1 MKIAV
6 LLATF
11 NRKNKTLACL
21 NNLKVQ
27 EIPEELDLVIYLT
40 DDASTDGTTEAIQE
54 QYPEVRVYN
63 GSGSLFWAGGMINSW
78 TNALPSNADYYLL
91 LNDDT
96 FLERDCI
103 KILVQSCTEFY
114 LQHKLHAICVGTT
127 QDPISGEITYGGRK
141 LYSRYQPQSYRIEPQ
156 EYSIECDM
164 ANSNIMLV
172 PAEVVAKI
180 GILSKEFTH
189 AIADFDYTL
198 RAKKAGFPV
207 IVAPGIL
214 GTCGNDHG
222 KNWKSGQVK
231 LSERVKY
238 LFSVKGLAYKE
249 YLLFIKRHFPLNLPA
264 SFFKLWVKTL
274 FPIVYDLF
282 KKTA

>member
-6 LLATF
+6 LLATY
-11 NRKNKTLACL
+11 NRKDKTLTCL
-21 NNLKVQ
+21 SNLKDQ
-27 EIPEELDLVIYLT
+27 EIPNDLDLEVFLT
-40 DDASTDGTTEAIQE
+40 DDASSDGTTKAILE
-54 QYPEVRVYN
+54 QYPETHVYHGN
-63 GSGSLFWAGGMINSW
+63 GRLFWAGGMIHSW
-78 TNALPSNADYYLL
+78 TRALSSNADYYLL

-96 FLERDCI
+96 FLKRDTV
-103 KILVQSCTEFY
+103 KILLQSCSEFY
-114 LQHKLHAICVGTT
+114 SNHGRHAISVGTT
-127 QDPISGEITYGGRK
+127 QDPTSGEITYGGNK
-141 LYSRYQPQSYRIEPQ
+141 LYSSNKPQSYRVQPGEH
-156 EYSIECDM
+156 SIECDM
-164 ANSNIMLV
+164 ANANIMLV
-172 PAEVVAKI
+172 PSEVVTKI

-198 RAKKAGFPV
+198 RARKAGFAV

-214 GTCGNDHG
+214 GICANDHA
-222 KNWKSGQVK
+222 KNWKSSQVK

-238 LFSVKGLAYKE
+238 LYSIKGLAYKE
-249 YLLFIKRHFPLNLPA
+249 YLLFIKRHFPLNLPT

>member
-11 NRKNKTLACL
+11 NRKDKTLACL
-21 NNLKVQ
+21 HNLKSQ
-27 EIPEELDLVIYLT
+27 EIPEGPDLEIFLT
-40 DDASTDGTTEAIQE
+40 DDASTDGTSEAIQA
-54 QYPEVRVYN
+54 QFPETNVYHGN
-63 GSGSLFWAGGMINSW
+63 GSLFWAGGMIQSW
-78 TNALPSNADYYLL
+78 TNALSSKADYYLL

-96 FLERDCI
+96 NLKRDAV
-103 KILVQSCTEFY
+103 KILLNCCSEFY
-114 LQHKLHAICVGTT
+114 TKHGSQAIGVGTT
-127 QDPISGEITYGGRK
+127 QDPDSKEITYGGRK
-141 LYSRYQPQSYRIEPQ
+141 LFSKYKPQSYRVQPGEH
-156 EYSIECDM
+156 SIECDM

-172 PAEVVAKI
+172 PAEIVTKI

-198 RAKKAGFPV
+198 RARKAGFSV

-214 GTCGNDHG
+214 GDCANDHAQ
-222 KNWKSGQVK
+222 NWKSSQVK

-238 LFSVKGLAYKE
+238 LYSVKGLAYKE
-249 YLLFIKRHFPLNLPA
+249 YLLFIKKHFPLNLPA
-264 SFFKLWVKTL
+264 SFFKLWLKTL

-282 KKTA
+282 KKAA

>member
-6 LLATF
+6 LLATY
-11 NRKNKTLACL
+11 NRKDKTIACL
-21 NNLKVQ
+21 SNLKDQ
-27 EIPEELDLVIYLT
+27 EIPDDLDLEVFLT

-54 QYPEVRVYN
+54 QYPETHVYHGN
-63 GSGSLFWAGGMINSW
+63 GSLFWAGGMIHSW
-78 TNALPSNADYYLL
+78 TMALASNADYYLL

-96 FLERDCI
+96 FLQKDAL
-103 KILVQSCTEFY
+103 KIMLQSCADHY
-114 LQHKLHAICVGTT
+114 AKHGQQAISVGTT
-127 QDPISGEITYGGRK
+127 KDPNSGEITYGGRK
-141 LYSRYQPQSYRIEPQ
+141 LYSMYKPQSYRVQPQ
-156 EYSIECDM
+156 ADSIECDM
-164 ANSNIMLV
+164 ANSNILLV

-198 RAKKAGFPV
+198 RAKKAGFSV

-214 GTCGNDHG
+214 GLCANDHG
-222 KNWKSGQVK
+222 KNWKSSQVK

-238 LFSVKGLAYKE
+238 LYSVKGLAYKE
-249 YLLFIKRHFPLNLPA
+249 YLLFIKKHFPLNLPA
-264 SFFKLWVKTL
+264 SFLKLWLKTL
-274 FPIVYDLF
+274 FPIVYDRF

>member
-6 LLATF
+6 LLATY
-11 NRKNKTLACL
+11 NRKNKTIECL
-21 NNLKVQ
+21 NNLKDQ
-27 EIPEELDLVIYLT
+27 EIPKDLGLQIFLT
-40 DDASTDGTTEAIQE
+40 DDASTDGTSEAVQE
-54 QYPEVRVYN
+54 QFPEVNVYHGN
-63 GSGSLFWAGGMINSW
+63 GSLFWAGGMIHSW
-78 TNALPSNADYYLL
+78 TKALSSNADYYLL

-96 FLERDCI
+96 FLKKNAI
-103 KILVQSCTEFY
+103 KILIQSCTEFY
-114 LQHKLHAICVGTT
+114 SKHGRHAISVGTT
-127 QDPISGEITYGGRK
+127 QDPNLGEITYGGNK
-141 LYSRYQPQSYRIEPQ
+141 LYSRYKPQNYRVQPGEH
-156 EYSIECDM
+156 SIECDM

-172 PAEVVAKI
+172 PSEIVATI

-198 RAKKAGFPV
+198 RARKAGFAV

-214 GTCGNDHG
+214 GICANDHA

-238 LFSVKGLAYKE
+238 LYSVKGLAYKE
-249 YLLFIKRHFPLNLPA
+249 HLLFIKKHFPLNLPA
-264 SFFKLWVKTL
+264 SFFKLWSKTL
-274 FPIVYDLF
+274 FPVVYDLF

>member
-6 LLATF
+6 LLATY
-11 NRKNKTLACL
+11 NRKDKTLACL
-21 NNLKVQ
+21 SNLKDQ
-27 EIPEELDLVIYLT
+27 EIPSELALEIYLT
-40 DDASTDGTTEAIQE
+40 DDASTDGTSEAIQE
-54 QYPEVRVYN
+54 QFPEVDVYH
-63 GSGSLFWAGGMINSW
+63 GSGSLFWAGGMIQSW
-78 TNALPSNADYYLL
+78 TRALSSNADYYLL

-96 FLERDCI
+96 FLKSDAV
-103 KILVQSCTEFY
+103 KILVQSCSAFY
-114 LQHKLHAICVGTT
+114 LKHGKHAISVGST
-127 QDPISGEITYGGRK
+127 QDSNSGEITYGGRK
-141 LYSRYQPQSYRIEPQ
+141 LYSKSKPQSYRVQPADH
-156 EYSIECDM
+156 SIECDL

-172 PAEVVAKI
+172 PAEIVNKI
-180 GILSKEFTH
+180 GILSPEFTH

-198 RAKKAGFPV
+198 RAGKAGFAV
-207 IVAPGIL
+207 IVAPGVL
-214 GTCGNDHG
+214 GYCANDHG

-238 LFSVKGLAYKE
+238 LYSVKGLAYKE
-249 YLLFIKRHFPLNLPA
+249 YLLFIKKHFPLNLPA

>member
-6 LLATF
+6 LLATY
-11 NRKNKTLACL
+11 NRKDKTLTCL
-21 NNLKVQ
+21 SNLKDQ
-27 EIPEELDLVIYLT
+27 EIPNDLDLEVFLT
-40 DDASTDGTTEAIQE
+40 DDASSDGTTQAILE
-54 QYPEVRVYN
+54 QYPDTHVYHGN
-63 GSGSLFWAGGMINSW
+63 GRLFWAGGMIHSW
-78 TNALPSNADYYLL
+78 TNALSSNADYYLL

-96 FLERDCI
+96 FLQRDTVRI
-103 KILVQSCTEFY
+103 MLQSCIDHY
-114 LQHKLHAICVGTT
+114 AKHGQQAITVGTT
-127 QDPISGEITYGGRK
+127 KDPNSEEITYGGRK
-141 LYSRYQPQSYRIEPQ
+141 LYSKYQPKSYRVQPQ
-156 EYSIECDM
+156 AHSIECDM

-172 PAEVVAKI
+172 PAEIVAKI

-198 RAKKAGFPV
+198 RAKKAGFSV

-214 GTCGNDHG
+214 GFCANDHE

-238 LFSVKGLAYKE
+238 LYSVKGLAYKE
-249 YLLFIKRHFPLNLPA
+249 YLLFIKKHFPLNLPA
-264 SFFKLWVKTL
+264 SFLKLWVKTL

>member
-6 LLATF
+6 LLATY
-11 NRKNKTLACL
+11 NRKNKTIECL
-21 NNLKVQ
+21 NNLKDQ
-27 EIPEELDLVIYLT
+27 EIPKDLGLEIFLT
-40 DDASTDGTTEAIQE
+40 DDASTDGTSEAIQA
-54 QYPEVRVYN
+54 QFPEANVYHGN
-63 GSGSLFWAGGMINSW
+63 GSLFWAGGMIHSW
-78 TNALPSNADYYLL
+78 TMALSSNADYYLL

-96 FLERDCI
+96 FLKRDTV
-103 KILVQSCTEFY
+103 KILLQSCSEFY
-114 LQHKLHAICVGTT
+114 SKHGRHAISVGTT
-127 QDPISGEITYGGRK
+127 QDPTSGEITYGGNK
-141 LYSRYQPQSYRIEPQ
+141 LYSSNKPQSYRVQPGEH
-156 EYSIECDM
+156 SIECDM
-164 ANSNIMLV
+164 ANANIMLV
-172 PAEVVAKI
+172 PSEIVTKI

-198 RAKKAGFPV
+198 RARKAGFAV

-214 GTCGNDHG
+214 GICANDHA
-222 KNWKSGQVK
+222 KNWKSSQVK

-238 LFSVKGLAYKE
+238 LYSIKGLAYKE

-264 SFFKLWVKTL
+264 SFFKLWLKTV